1 MYLQDTQDDLPAAYG
16 TSHDDSVQ
24 LQPAA
29 GSGHTAQGAET
40 HNPLAPVSH
49 DAANPLWQH
58 YPEPPA
64 ASATQNAAGAPT
76 AAVGGSNTSASGA
89 GNYPSVPTP
98 AVPHPVDFNV
108 PLGSPASTVSNS
120 GTPSAAAVG
129 AAAAAMAMAAAANSG
144 GAVSP
149 PPVGNPELRIAVH
162 NPLRHMGPSGLV
174 PGAHMHTVYMR
185 HSPYRSQQAAAVVG
199 GLHTH
204 NLSNCRTLL
213 CKSAHAPVHG
223 THTPRSLTAFKSV
236 ACIHGTAAQTFRTP
250 CCVLISKTM

>member
-16 TSHDDSVQ
+16 TSHDDNVQ
-24 LQPAA
+24 QQPAA
-29 GSGHTAQGAET
+29 GSGHTAQGAEP

-64 ASATQNAAGAPT
+64 ASEMQSTAGAAT
-76 AAVGGSNTSASGA
+76 AAVGGSNASASGA
-89 GNYPSVPTP
+89 RNYPSVPTP
-98 AVPHPVDFNV
+98 AVPHAVDFNV

-129 AAAAAMAMAAAANSG
+129 AAAAAMAMAVAANSG
-144 GAVSP
+144 AAVSP

-174 PGAHMHTVYMR
+174 PGGHMHTVFMR
-185 HSPYRSQQAAAVVG
+185 HLPYESQQAAAVAG
-199 GLHTH
+199 SPYA
-204 NLSNCRTLL
+204 LSVSHWRQLL
-213 CKSAHAPVHG
+213 CTWAV
-223 THTPRSLTAFKSV
+223 
-236 ACIHGTAAQTFRTP
+236 
-250 CCVLISKTM
+250 